1 MWEIKPV
8 TSAPPPIFYTPR
20 SLNSTSFF
28 SIEKNVYLLFLS
40 LHLGSGFFFCLGATF
55 IFPSISVSF
64 LFRQKKCE
72 TSSSHGKERCVRTSI
87 ARLRQKS
94 PVSNLKL
101 GQKDLLSRKKDCETN
116 KCRWKEDRA
125 AGGSGKFG

>member
-28 SIEKNVYLLFLS
+28 SIEKTDI
-40 LHLGSGFFFCLGATF
+40 FFFFHSILDLFCLGATF